1 MGESMI
7 PDGMAPL
14 RNLKGDIRPLAYVST
29 DKEKR
34 SGNTMLAENI
44 QQIQRMGI
52 IRAIVEGQGYLP
64 RFGRQ
69 STKRLAVPLTGG
81 RNSLI
86 SGRGRSSSHP
96 GDSGSKPQHAGIVN
110 GKGRHFSK
118 SGLASA
124 SGVPVSESPRPT
136 LRHPYER
143 HC

>member
-1 MGESMI
+1 MGERVI
-7 PDGMAPL
+7 PDGVSPL
-14 RNLKGDIRPLAYVST
+14 RNLKGDIRPLTHIST
-29 DKEKR
+29 DKKKR
-34 SGNTMLAENI
+34 GGNTVLAKNI

-96 GDSGSKPQHAGIVN
+96 GDS
-110 GKGRHFSK
+110 
-118 SGLASA
+118 
-124 SGVPVSESPRPT
+124 
-136 LRHPYER
+136 
-143 HC
+143 